1 MKHDLIYLDNAATV
15 WPKPESVYRF
25 MDHFYRTAGVNPG
38 RSGYDLSIEAGS
50 LLSNLRQRLTRF
62 FGGDEDTPERLIF
75 SYNVT
80 DALNLVI
87 PGLLSAGDHVIT
99 TNLEHNSVI
108 RPVNHMVRDH
118 GCQATFLPFDARGF
132 ISPDDIRRAIRRNT
146 KVVIVN
152 HGSNVIGTLQP
163 LKEIGALCR
172 EHGIIFVVDTAQ
184 TAGII
189 PIHMRE
195 MNIDVVAFTGH
206 KALMGSMGIGGL
218 CIRKHVELR
227 QVRAGGTGVRS
238 VEPYHL
244 EEYPWRLEFGTP
256 NMVGVAA
263 LWAGQDWLH
272 EHQVERV
279 YAHEM
284 RLASKLVE
292 GLRAIDGVRLYCC
305 DNLENH
311 LSTVLMNVNGVD
323 PGDVGIMLDVD
334 HNIAT
339 RTGLHCAP
347 LVHQQL
353 GLVESHGGVRFSVG
367 AFNTEADI
375 EAAIYGVA
383 EIARWSLERTAKCV
397 PAMSVKSES
406 EPMQIRA

>member
-1 MKHDLIYLDNAATV
+1 MKKDLIYLDNAATV
-15 WPKPESVYRF
+15 WPKPEGVYRF
-25 MDHFYRTAGVNPG
+25 MDEFYRTMGVNPG
-38 RSGYDLSIEAGS
+38 RSGYDLAIEAGS
-50 LLSNLRQRLTRF
+50 LLTRLRARLTKF
-62 FGGDEDTPERLIF
+62 FGGDDDTPERLIF

-80 DALNLVI
+80 DALNLII
-87 PGLLSAGDHVIT
+87 PGLLSAGGHVIT

-118 GCQATFLPFDARGF
+118 GCEATFLPFDADGF
-132 ISPDDIRRAIRRNT
+132 IDPDDIRRAIRPNT

-152 HGSNVIGTLQP
+152 HGSNVIGTVQP
-163 LKEIGALCR
+163 LKQIGRLCR
-172 EHGIIFVVDTAQ
+172 EHGITFVVDTAQ

-195 MNIDVVAFTGH
+195 MNVDVVAFTGH

-218 CIRKHVELR
+218 CIRKHVEVR
-227 QVRAGGTGVRS
+227 QTRAGGTGVRS

-244 EEYPWRLEFGTP
+244 EEYPFRLEFGTP
-256 NMVGVAA
+256 NMVGVAS
-263 LWAGQDWLH
+263 LWAGLDWLYG
-272 EHQVERV
+272 QGVERV
-279 YAHEM
+279 HAREM
-284 RLASKLVE
+284 HLAAKLVE
-292 GLRAIDGVRLYCC
+292 GLRAIAGVRLYCC
-305 DNLENH
+305 DKLENH

-347 LVHQQL
+347 LVHKQL
-353 GLVESHGGVRFSVG
+353 GLVDSHGGVRFSVG

-375 EAAIYGVA
+375 EAAIHGVA
-383 EIARWSLERTAKCV
+383 EIAQWSSERTAKRV
-397 PAMSVKSES
+397 YTMPLKEEN
-406 EPMQIRA
+406 EPLRIRA